1 MDDRQVGQAKEVHLD
16 QPQRFARVVFE
27 GGGDGAI
34 GAFQQRRGVGDG
46 CATHDGG
53 AGMYTGLSD
62 QAFDTLGFFGD
73 ALGVRVGI
81 VEFSEFPGLGITFG
95 GRVEDVM
102 QTDVFAA
109 GGRRR
114 QRLGDFFT
122 D

>member
-1 MDDRQVGQAKEVHLD
+1 MCIRDSTYVGLKSECYHDPIVSEHSTWVFMPDICPVSYTHLLDVLQGVVDDRQVGQAKEVHLD

-62 QAFDTLGFFGD
+62 QAFDTRC
-73 ALGVRVGI
+73 V
-81 VEFSEFPGLGITFG
+81 
-95 GRVEDVM
+95 
-102 QTDVFAA
+102 
-109 GGRRR
+109 
-114 QRLGDFFT
+114 
-122 D
+122 